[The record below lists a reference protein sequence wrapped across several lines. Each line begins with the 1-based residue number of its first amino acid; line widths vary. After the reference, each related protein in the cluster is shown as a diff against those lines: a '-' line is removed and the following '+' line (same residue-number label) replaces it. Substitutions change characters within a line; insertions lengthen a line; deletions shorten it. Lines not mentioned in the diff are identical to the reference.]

1 MKKKQI
7 VAWIIAIMM
16 LLNTPLQVCFAA
28 DESSNNSQS
37 EANVAEELETNE
49 KNVQNNSNSTDS
61 MTDNQE
67 NVEEATKATQSTQI
81 NQQNNEG
88 QVTESQVDN
97 QNENQETLI
106 NYLVIDKPVVRQG
119 DIQKIL
125 VSIGDENS
133 TIEKAVLVYHRKSD
147 DKVFQASASKI
158 EADALLFEI
167 SYENNA
173 ETGEYLL
180 DAVEYVIA
188 GITHTITLGETGIDA
203 RYGVNEEVETKS
215 DATVVE
221 ENAENNLVDSEVV
234 AFDENGKQ
242 ISDNSIEEAISDQQV
257 VTSNNRSKMKSRA
270 VAKNKEVVV
279 VLDPGHGGSDPG
291 ASANGLTEKNLTLS
305 IAKYCKQE
313 LEQYNGVKVYMTR
326 ERDTYPT
333 LTDRVDMA
341 KQWGANV
348 LVSIHI
354 NSASPSAQGAEVW
367 YPNSNYNSSIHEEGK
382 ALASQ
387 IQNQLIALGLK
398 DRGIK
403 IKDANDDK
411 YEDGSKAD
419 YYSIIR
425 NSKKNGFPGI
435 IVEHAFV
442 TNSSDAAFMAQES
455 NLQKLGIADAT
466 GIANYFGLSKGPS
479 FNISNKKDYQG
490 TANIKISGMGAN
502 SKLIITSES
511 GVSKE
516 YALENGSA
524 SISFSIEDFAGER
537 GNYSAKVY
545 SSSNQVLEEKNIYIS
560 KDTSCDIKAENLNG
574 KETEYTL
581 TTQFKD
587 MPSEIIGLQ
596 FATWSEEDGQ
606 DDIIWYGG
614 TKGTN
619 GEWTATADIRKHKT
633 DGTYN
638 VHVWA
643 TLEDGSRICLGATT
657 FKVTR
662 PSMQVS
668 LGEYDAENGTFE
680 VTISNVE
687 SASGISSLRVPVWCA
702 ADQSDIKWYDAQK
715 QDDSTYKVTVS
726 MANHQYH
733 TGIYTVHTY
742 LTSENGLTVGIV
754 AGQKEVTMPKIEV
767 SAKDSNGKETLYNLK
782 ATNAGVIGGAIRN
795 VLFATWSEEDGQD
808 DIIWYGGTKRTNGE
822 WTATA
827 DIRKHRAAGKY
838 NVHAYA
844 QMSNGSMKILGTTTF
859 EVKKPSME
867 VSLGEYN
874 AEKGT
879 FEVTISNVKSA
890 SGINSLRVPV
900 WCSTNQSDIKWYD
913 AQKQDD
919 STYKVTVSM
928 ANHQYHTGI
937 YTVHTYLTSEN
948 GLTVGIVAGQKEVT
962 MPKIEVSA
970 KDSNGKETLYNL
982 KATNAGVIGGAIR
995 NVLFATWSEDGG
1007 QDDIIWYG
1015 GTKGTN
1021 GEWTATADIRKH
1033 RTAGKYNVHAYAQ
1046 MSDGSMKILGT
1057 TTFEVTAPYIEEDI
1071 KIENYDENSGG
1082 FTAIVPTPV
1091 SMSDVEHVWV
1101 PVWCSA
1107 NQSDIKWYEAK
1118 KQTDGTYKVN
1128 VDPMYHNY
1136 NSGLYKIHAYVDTA
1150 NGLRYYLGSTS
1161 QIVNATKYYTIIGQS
1176 TVTVEQMAAYFR
1188 SSKHTYPAVA
1198 LGAGGALTLEQFCQ
1212 IYYEEA
1218 EAEGVRVE
1226 VAFAQAMKETGWLQ
1240 YGGIVNIGQFNFAG
1254 IGALDGNSSGQC
1266 ASFRDVREGVR
1277 AQIQHLKAY
1286 GCDQALNNAQVDPR
1300 FHLVTRGSAPYVEWL
1315 GVNENPKHVGW
1326 ATAPGYG
1333 SGIVGMIKTLKQM

>member
-1 MKKKQI
+1 MKRKRI
-7 VAWIIAIMM
+7 IAWVIAIMM
-16 LLNTPLQVCFAA
+16 LLNTPFQISYAA
-28 DESSNNSQS
+28 DETSNNSQS
-37 EANVAEELETNE
+37 EMDASEELDTTETNM
-49 KNVQNNSNSTDS
+49 QNNLSSTDS
-61 MTDNQE
+61 ITDNQE
-67 NVEEATKATQSTQI
+67 NLEGTTESTQT
-81 NQQNNEG
+81 NQQNNE
-88 QVTESQVDN
+88 EQVDERQEDD

-133 TIEKAVLVYHRKSD
+133 TIEKAVLMYHRKSD

-188 GITHTITLGETGIDA
+188 GITHTITLEETGIDA

-221 ENAENNLVDSEVV
+221 EDAENNLVDSEVV
-234 AFDENGKQ
+234 AFDESGNQ
-242 ISDNSIEEAISDQQV
+242 ISENSIEEAISDQQV
-257 VTSNNRSKMKSRA
+257 VTSNNKSKMKSRA
-270 VAKNKEVVV
+270 VAKSKDVVV

-326 ERDTYPT
+326 EGDTYPS

-354 NSASPSAQGAEVW
+354 NSASPAATGAEVW
-367 YPNSNYNSSIHEEGK
+367 YPNSNYNSAIHTEGEQ
-382 ALASQ
+382 LASQ
-387 IQNQLIALGLK
+387 IQNQLVALGLYN
-398 DRGIK
+398 RGIK
-403 IKDANDDK
+403 VKDAENDK
-411 YEDGSKAD
+411 YADGSKAD

-442 TNSSDAAFMAQES
+442 TNASDANFMAQES

-479 FNISNKKDYQG
+479 FSISNKKDYQG

-516 YALENGSA
+516 YALGNGSA

-606 DDIIWYGG
+606 DDIIWYSG

-687 SASGISSLRVPVWCA
+687 SASGVSSLRVPVWCA
-702 ADQSDIKWYDAQK
+702 A
-715 QDDSTYKVTVS
+715 
-726 MANHQYH
+726 
-733 TGIYTVHTY
+733 
-742 LTSENGLTVGIV
+742 
-754 AGQKEVTMPKIEV
+754 
-767 SAKDSNGKETLYNLK
+767 
-782 ATNAGVIGGAIRN
+782 
-795 VLFATWSEEDGQD
+795 
-808 DIIWYGGTKRTNGE
+808 
-822 WTATA
+822 
-827 DIRKHRAAGKY
+827 
-838 NVHAYA
+838 
-844 QMSNGSMKILGTTTF
+844 
-859 EVKKPSME
+859 
-867 VSLGEYN
+867 
-874 AEKGT
+874 
-879 FEVTISNVKSA
+879 
-890 SGINSLRVPV
+890 
-900 WCSTNQSDIKWYD
+900 NQSDIKWYD

-1033 RTAGKYNVHAYAQ
+1033 RAAGKYNVHAYAQMLDGSMKILGTTTFEVKRPSMEVSLGEYNAEKGTFEVTISNVESASGISSLRVPVWCAADQSDIKWYDAQKQDDSTYKVTVSMANHQYHTGVYTVHTYLTSENGLTEGIVAGQKEVTMPKIEVSAKDSNGKETLYNLKATNAGVVGGAIRNVLFATWSEDGGQDDIIWYGGTKGTNGEWTATADIRKHRTAGKYNVHVYAQ

-1057 TTFEVTAPYIEEDI
+1057 TTFEVTAPYIEEAI

-1118 KQTDGTYKVN
+1118 KQTDGTYRVN
-1128 VDPMYHNY
+1128 IDPMYHNY
-1136 NSGLYKIHAYVDTA
+1136 NSGLYKIHAYVDTT

-1161 QIVNATKYYTIIGQS
+1161 QMVNATKYYTIMGQS

-1188 SSKHTYPAVA
+1188 SSKHTYPAVE

>member
-1 MKKKQI
+1 MTI
-7 VAWIIAIMM
+7 SNVESASGISSLRVPVW
-16 LLNTPLQVCFAA
+16 CAA
-28 DESSNNSQS
+28 DQS
-37 EANVAEELETNE
+37 DIKWYDAQKQDDSTYKVTVSMANH
-49 KNVQNNSNSTDS
+49 Q
-61 MTDNQE
+61 
-67 NVEEATKATQSTQI
+67 
-81 NQQNNEG
+81 
-88 QVTESQVDN
+88 
-97 QNENQETLI
+97 
-106 NYLVIDKPVVRQG
+106 
-119 DIQKIL
+119 
-125 VSIGDENS
+125 
-133 TIEKAVLVYHRKSD
+133 YH
-147 DKVFQASASKI
+147 
-158 EADALLFEI
+158 
-167 SYENNA
+167 
-173 ETGEYLL
+173 
-180 DAVEYVIA
+180 
-188 GITHTITLGETGIDA
+188 TGI
-203 RYGVNEEVETKS
+203 Y
-215 DATVVE
+215 TVHTY
-221 ENAENNLVDSEVV
+221 LTSE
-234 AFDENGKQ
+234 
-242 ISDNSIEEAISDQQV
+242 
-257 VTSNNRSKMKSRA
+257 
-270 VAKNKEVVV
+270 
-279 VLDPGHGGSDPG
+279 
-291 ASANGLTEKNLTLS
+291 NGLTMGIVAGQK
-305 IAKYCKQE
+305 
-313 LEQYNGVKVYMTR
+313 
-326 ERDTYPT
+326 
-333 LTDRVDMA
+333 
-341 KQWGANV
+341 
-348 LVSIHI
+348 
-354 NSASPSAQGAEVW
+354 EVTM
-367 YPNSNYNSSIHEEGK
+367 P
-382 ALASQ
+382 
-387 IQNQLIALGLK
+387 
-398 DRGIK
+398 K
-403 IKDANDDK
+403 I
-411 YEDGSKAD
+411 E
-419 YYSIIR
+419 
-425 NSKKNGFPGI
+425 
-435 IVEHAFV
+435 V
-442 TNSSDAAFMAQES
+442 
-455 NLQKLGIADAT
+455 
-466 GIANYFGLSKGPS
+466 
-479 FNISNKKDYQG
+479 
-490 TANIKISGMGAN
+490 
-502 SKLIITSES
+502 
-511 GVSKE
+511 
-516 YALENGSA
+516 
-524 SISFSIEDFAGER
+524 
-537 GNYSAKVY
+537 SAKD
-545 SSSNQVLEEKNIYIS
+545 S
-560 KDTSCDIKAENLNG
+560 NG
-574 KETEYTL
+574 KETLYNLKATNAGV
-581 TTQFKD
+581 
-587 MPSEIIGLQ
+587 IGGAIRNVL
-596 FATWSEEDGQ
+596 FATWSEDGGQ

-619 GEWTATADIRKHKT
+619 GEWTATADIRKHRTAGK
-633 DGTYN
+633 YN
-638 VHVWA
+638 VHA
-643 TLEDGSRICLGATT
+643 YAQMSDGSMKILGTTT
-657 FKVTR
+657 FEVKK
-662 PSMQVS
+662 PSMEVS
-668 LGEYDAENGTFE
+668 LGEYNAEKGTFE

-742 LTSENGLTVGIV
+742 LTSENGLT
-754 AGQKEVTMPKIEV
+754 M
-767 SAKDSNGKETLYNLK
+767 
-782 ATNAGVIGGAIRN
+782 
-795 VLFATWSEEDGQD
+795 
-808 DIIWYGGTKRTNGE
+808 
-822 WTATA
+822 
-827 DIRKHRAAGKY
+827 
-838 NVHAYA
+838 
-844 QMSNGSMKILGTTTF
+844 
-859 EVKKPSME
+859 
-867 VSLGEYN
+867 
-874 AEKGT
+874 
-879 FEVTISNVKSA
+879 
-890 SGINSLRVPV
+890 
-900 WCSTNQSDIKWYD
+900 
-913 AQKQDD
+913 
-919 STYKVTVSM
+919 
-928 ANHQYHTGI
+928 
-937 YTVHTYLTSEN
+937 
-948 GLTVGIVAGQKEVT
+948 GIVAGQKEVT